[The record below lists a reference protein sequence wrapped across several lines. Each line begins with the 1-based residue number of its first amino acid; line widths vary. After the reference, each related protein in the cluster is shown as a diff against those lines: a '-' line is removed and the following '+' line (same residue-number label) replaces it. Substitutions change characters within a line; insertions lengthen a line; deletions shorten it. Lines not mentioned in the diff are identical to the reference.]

1 MAAKYST
8 KVDYYEN
15 SGSFE
20 LPEAVLAKL
29 ATRSSLTPDSAKLI
43 LVMVGLPA
51 RGKSFI
57 CHKLQAFLSW
67 SGHRTEVFN
76 AGQKRRNSSCE
87 MQEAQ
92 SRMSADFF
100 DSGNAQA
107 KQTRETI
114 AMATLDEL
122 LAWLEHGG
130 EVAIFDATNSNRAR
144 RRHVLARADE
154 AAAAFGQSVS
164 VVFIESLCDEPA
176 LLEANMRNKVR
187 ASPDFKHLDEATALA
202 DLQRRIANYEAA
214 YEPVSDDEGAYIKL
228 YNLSSK
234 VTAHQ
239 VFGRMSKSVL
249 PFVMSMHV
257 HARPV
262 YLAAFLTG
270 TGNADEHGKRF
281 AEKISA
287 WLKRRSATHSLR
299 LLSST
304 QPASISAAAMLSSD
318 IGAPVTH
325 QSGLNPLDRGTTVAE
340 GDQLLAKMRFDER
353 FAGGESFQDLVR
365 RLESSLLEIEAS
377 MEPVL
382 VLAHGSPCRALRAYF
397 LSLEIEK
404 CMGAA
409 SSEGAIALANESE
422 SVVELV
428 PKVGGGFVETIH
440 HLT

>member
-87 MQEAQ
+87 MQEAR

-144 RRHVLARADE
+144 RRHVLARECAPIDV
-154 AAAAFGQSVS
+154 AQAKQSCEHCIHPPLGDVQA
-164 VVFIESLCDEPA
+164 P
-176 LLEANMRNKVR
+176 MR
-187 ASPDFKHLDEATALA
+187 
-202 DLQRRIANYEAA
+202 RR
-214 YEPVSDDEGAYIKL
+214 L
-228 YNLSSK
+228 
-234 VTAHQ
+234 
-239 VFGRMSKSVL
+239 
-249 PFVMSMHV
+249 
-257 HARPV
+257 
-262 YLAAFLTG
+262 
-270 TGNADEHGKRF
+270 
-281 AEKISA
+281 
-287 WLKRRSATHSLR
+287 RSAKASVWSSLR
-299 LLSST
+299 V
-304 QPASISAAAMLSSD
+304 SA
-318 IGAPVTH
+318 T
-325 QSGLNPLDRGTTVAE
+325 
-340 GDQLLAKMRFDER
+340 
-353 FAGGESFQDLVR
+353 
-365 RLESSLLEIEAS
+365 SLL
-377 MEPVL
+377 
-382 VLAHGSPCRALRAYF
+382 CLR
-397 LSLEIEK
+397 
-404 CMGAA
+404 
-409 SSEGAIALANESE
+409 
-422 SVVELV
+422 
-428 PKVGGGFVETIH
+428 PT
-440 HLT
+440 